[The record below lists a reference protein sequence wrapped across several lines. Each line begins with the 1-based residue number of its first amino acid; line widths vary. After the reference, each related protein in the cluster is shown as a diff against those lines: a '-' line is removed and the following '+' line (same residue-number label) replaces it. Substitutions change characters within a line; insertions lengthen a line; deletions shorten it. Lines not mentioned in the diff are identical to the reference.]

1 MVRMD
6 HFFLNQN
13 RSRYSHASVPGAGAL
28 VAPLVATQ
36 FAQLRQWS
44 FHYLASLGLALANT
58 IALIVVFRFKTQ
70 DGPSV
75 FHA

>member
-1 MVRMD
+1 ML
-6 HFFLNQN
+6 F
-13 RSRYSHASVPGAGAL
+13 RS
-28 VAPLVATQ
+28 

-75 FHA
+75 FHTQACHILTRFVIHAGMYDSGARGERPKPRA